1 MVLNNLIKNNLMKN
15 NLMKEPMDI
24 ENSKL
29 KQ

>member
-1 MVLNNLIKNNLMKN
+1 MVLNNLIKNNLIKN
-15 NLMKEPMDI
+15 NLMKEPMDF